1 MEIRNLVT
9 FLKVTELNSFSKAAE
24 ALDYSQSAVT
34 VQIQQLERELGVRLF
49 DRIGKNVSI
58 TQYGKNF
65 ISYARDIVS
74 AVARA
79 QVFASEETELTGM
92 VQVGTLNSLMTASFS
107 DIVPAFRQRFP
118 HVMMRLHA
126 DMVASLKDKL
136 LKNELDLI
144 YTLDSQVLDP
154 QFVKVFEAEE
164 EVVVVTNR
172 DNPLAARESVRLAE
186 LVDRPFILMNRTNAY
201 RDLFDTELAR
211 QGLFDRIGKNVS
223 ITQYGKNFIS
233 YARDIVSA
241 VARAQVFASEETELT
256 GMVQVGTLNSLMTA
270 SFSDIV
276 PAFRQRFPHVMMRL
290 HADMVASLK
299 DKLLKNELDLIYTL
313 DSQVLDPQFVKVF
326 EAEEEVV
333 VVTNRD
339 NPLAA
344 RESVRLAELVD
355 RPFILMN
362 RTNAYRDLF
371 DTELARQGLEIRP
384 FLELE
389 DDVLALRLLYENP
402 AYMTVLPLYTV
413 KKSIHEKSLA
423 AVRVEDCKMS
433 QFRQVI
439 YHKNKVLTPQIQGM
453 LDTIVEVAKRPF

>member
-1 MEIRNLVT
+1 MEVRNLVT
-9 FLKVTELNSFSKAAE
+9 FLKVTELKSFSRAAE

-34 VQIQQLERELGVRLF
+34 VQIQQLERELGVQLF
-49 DRIGKNVSI
+49 DRIGKTVSI

-136 LKNELDLI
+136 LKNELDL
-144 YTLDSQVLDP
+144 

-186 LVDRPFILMNRTNAY
+186 LVD
-201 RDLFDTELAR
+201 
-211 QGLFDRIGKNVS
+211 
-223 ITQYGKNFIS
+223 
-233 YARDIVSA
+233 
-241 VARAQVFASEETELT
+241 
-256 GMVQVGTLNSLMTA
+256 
-270 SFSDIV
+270 
-276 PAFRQRFPHVMMRL
+276 H
-290 HADMVASLK
+290 
-299 DKLLKNELDLIYTL
+299 
-313 DSQVLDPQFVKVF
+313 
-326 EAEEEVV
+326 
-333 VVTNRD
+333 
-339 NPLAA
+339 
-344 RESVRLAELVD
+344 
-355 RPFILMN
+355 PFILMN

>member
-65 ISYARDIVS
+65 IAYARDIVS

-79 QVFASEETELTGM
+79 QVFATEETELTGT

-107 DIVPAFRQRFP
+107 EIVPAFYAHFP

-126 DMVASLKDKL
+126 DTVASLKDKL
-136 LKNELDLI
+136 LKNELDLV
-144 YTLDSQVLDP
+144 YTVDAQVLDP

-164 EVVVVTNR
+164 EIVVVTNR
-172 DNPLAARESVRLAE
+172 ENPLLQRGSVHLAE
-186 LVDRPFILMNRTNAY
+186 LVDQPF
-201 RDLFDTELAR
+201 
-211 QGLFDRIGKNVS
+211 V
-223 ITQYGKNFIS
+223 
-233 YARDIVSA
+233 
-241 VARAQVFASEETELT
+241 
-256 GMVQVGTLNSLMTA
+256 
-270 SFSDIV
+270 
-276 PAFRQRFPHVMMRL
+276 
-290 HADMVASLK
+290 
-299 DKLLKNELDLIYTL
+299 
-313 DSQVLDPQFVKVF
+313 
-326 EAEEEVV
+326 
-333 VVTNRD
+333 
-339 NPLAA
+339 
-344 RESVRLAELVD
+344 
-355 RPFILMN
+355 LMN

-389 DDVLALRLLYENP
+389 DDVLDLRLLRENP
-402 AYMTVLPLYTV
+402 TYLTVLPLYTV

-423 AVRVEDCKMS
+423 VLPVEDCKIS
-433 QFRQVI
+433 QWRQVI

-453 LDTIVEVAKRPF
+453 LDTIVAVAKKPI

>member
-144 YTLDSQVLDP
+144 RFSG
-154 QFVKVFEAEE
+154 
-164 EVVVVTNR
+164 
-172 DNPLAARESVRLAE
+172 ARPAV
-186 LVDRPFILMNRTNAY
+186 
-201 RDLFDTELAR
+201 R
-211 QGLFDRIGKNVS
+211 QGL
-223 ITQYGKNFIS
+223 
-233 YARDIVSA
+233 
-241 VARAQVFASEETELT
+241 
-256 GMVQVGTLNSLMTA
+256 
-270 SFSDIV
+270 
-276 PAFRQRFPHVMMRL
+276 
-290 HADMVASLK
+290 
-299 DKLLKNELDLIYTL
+299 
-313 DSQVLDPQFVKVF
+313 
-326 EAEEEVV
+326 
-333 VVTNRD
+333 
-339 NPLAA
+339 
-344 RESVRLAELVD
+344 
-355 RPFILMN
+355 
-362 RTNAYRDLF
+362 
-371 DTELARQGLEIRP
+371 
-384 FLELE
+384 
-389 DDVLALRLLYENP
+389 
-402 AYMTVLPLYTV
+402 
-413 KKSIHEKSLA
+413 
-423 AVRVEDCKMS
+423 
-433 QFRQVI
+433 
-439 YHKNKVLTPQIQGM
+439 
-453 LDTIVEVAKRPF
+453 